1 MALPEWRTLAPPQ
14 RVGRYA
20 GSRGRGG
27 RHPDGRQATP
37 VATPTRV
44 DPAGAPGEYPA
55 AAVVETRAGPT
66 AGGCGCAGAP
76 RAGGSAS
83 ADSALPARGCCGGST
98 RNAVTPPPP
107 PPAAVAATD
116 VVAAKPPA
124 ATTSARPSAPVQRA
138 GGVPAAIAED
148 PDLLVALE
156 ALPANYSFEVPKTVW
171 RIRQAQATTVALQMP
186 EGLLRYAGIIGDIL
200 RAHAGVS
207 DILVLGDVTYGAC
220 CVDDMTASCLGAEFL
235 VHYGHSCL
243 VPVTTCSIP
252 AMYVFVHIGFD
263 PSHLMACLVDTF
275 PPTARLALTATIQFV
290 DTLHALGP
298 ALREAFPESPPLTPQ
313 AKPLSPGELL
323 GCTAPPLGTT
333 SLDALVYVGDGR
345 FHLESAMIA
354 NPDLPAYR
362 YDPYA
367 KTWTE
372 EVYDHPRMRAE
383 RRKAISA
390 ASSADHWG
398 VIQGTLGR
406 QGSPAIIRRLTDAL
420 AAAGRSLVVVL
431 LAELS
436 LPKLRRLTAGGGI
449 QAWVQVACPRL
460 SIDWGEGFA
469 SLGVP
474 LLTPYETYVAI
485 GQVAWREVYPMD
497 YYAKGGGR
505 WSNYWVDPKEEAA
518 AARLKAER
526 RAMRKAALRAKE
538 EVQGVEMGDG
548 KGGTKNSKCARGN
561 VDTSRRDGEVGGG
574 EAVRPAAAGP
584 ADANAAV
591 AE

>member
-1 MALPEWRTLAPPQ
+1 MVVAKPRAE
-14 RVGRYA
+14 
-20 GSRGRGG
+20 
-27 RHPDGRQATP
+27 ATP
-37 VATPTRV
+37 
-44 DPAGAPGEYPA
+44 
-55 AAVVETRAGPT
+55 
-66 AGGCGCAGAP
+66 
-76 RAGGSAS
+76 
-83 ADSALPARGCCGGST
+83 ARRSG
-98 RNAVTPPPP
+98 
-107 PPAAVAATD
+107 
-116 VVAAKPPA
+116 
-124 ATTSARPSAPVQRA
+124 APVQRA

-148 PDLLVALE
+148 PDLLAAMG

-171 RIRQAQATTVALQMP
+171 RIRQAGATTVALQMP

-200 RAHAGVS
+200 RAFAGVT

-220 CVDDMTASCLGAEFL
+220 CVDDMTASCLGATFL

-243 VPVTTCSIP
+243 VPVTACAIP
-252 AMYVFVHIGFD
+252 ALYVFVHIGFD

-290 DTLHALGP
+290 DTVHALGP
-298 ALREAFPESPPLTPQ
+298 ALREAFPDSPPLTPQ

-323 GCTAPPLGTT
+323 GCTAPPLGA
-333 SLDALVYVGDGR
+333 SALDALVYVGDGR

-354 NPDLPAYR
+354 NPGLRAYR

-383 RRKAISA
+383 RRAAIA
-390 ASSADHWG
+390 AAATAGHWG

-420 AAAGRSLVVVL
+420 SAAGRSMVVVL

-474 LLTPYETYVAI
+474 LLTPYEAYVAV
-485 GQVAWREVYPMD
+485 GRVAWREVYPMD
-497 YYAKGGGR
+497 FYAKGGGE
-505 WSNYWVDPKEEAA
+505 WSNYWVDPEKEAA

-526 RAMRKAALRAKE
+526 RAMRKASRRAIE
-538 EVQGVEMGDG
+538 EVKVVEAADSDG
-548 KGGTKNSKCARGN
+548 GSRGGEGGRAD
-561 VDTSRRDGEVGGG
+561 VETSRPGGEGGG
-574 EAVRPAAAGP
+574 GGAVRPADVGR
-584 ADANAAV
+584 ADASAA
-591 AE
+591 ATEL

>member
-1 MALPEWRTLAPPQ
+1 MAPPQ

-27 RHPDGRQATP
+27 RQADGHRATP
-37 VATPTRV
+37 VVAPTRGV
-44 DPAGAPGEYPA
+44 PAGTPGELA
-55 AAVVETRAGPT
+55 TGAVVDSHADPT
-66 AGGCGCAGAP
+66 ASGCGCADAAP
-76 RAGGSAS
+76 EGGSAS
-83 ADSALPARGCCGGST
+83 ALSARGCCGG
-98 RNAVTPPPP
+98 NARDAATPPPSS
-107 PPAAVAATD
+107 PAALAATD
-116 VVAAKPPA
+116 VVVAKSPA
-124 ATTSARPSAPVQRA
+124 ETAPTRPAIPVQRA

-171 RIRQAQATTVALQMP
+171 RIRQARATTVALQMP

-200 RAHAGVS
+200 RAHAGVT

-298 ALREAFPESPPLTPQ
+298 ALREAFPKSPPLTPQ

-323 GCTAPPLGTT
+323 GCTAPSLDTA

-354 NPDLPAYR
+354 NPGLQAYR

-390 ASSADHWG
+390 AASASHWG

-420 AAAGRSLVVVL
+420 TAAGRSMVVVL

-474 LLTPYETYVAI
+474 LLTPYEAYVAI

-505 WSNYWVDPKEEAA
+505 WSNYWVDPKVEAA

-526 RAMRKAALRAKE
+526 RAMRKAAQRAIE
-538 EVQGVEMGDG
+538 EVQGVELGDG
-548 KGGTKNSKCARGN
+548 EGGSKDGERARED
-561 VDTSRRDGEVGGG
+561 VDRSRRSRQVGDNG
-574 EAVRPAAAGP
+574 AVRPAAAGLTE
-584 ADANAAV
+584 ASAAA
-591 AE
+591 AEQ